1 MFTFILGK
9 DKIHMLLLVRHT
21 YRDVR
26 ALPWE
31 AGHVC
36 IEAIYFIDTCHCLFY
51 VYVNI
56 I

>member
-1 MFTFILGK
+1 MVTCLHLYLGK
-9 DKIHMLLLVRHT
+9 DKIHISSLLDMHIGMQEP
-21 YRDVR
+21 YM
-26 ALPWE
+26 A

-36 IEAIYFIDTCHCLFY
+36 IEAILLICHCLFY